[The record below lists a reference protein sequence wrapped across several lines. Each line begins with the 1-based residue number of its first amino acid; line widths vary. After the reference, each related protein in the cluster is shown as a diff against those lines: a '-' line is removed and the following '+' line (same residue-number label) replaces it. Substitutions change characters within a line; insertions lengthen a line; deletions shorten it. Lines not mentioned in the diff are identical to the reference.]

1 MITSSDLVG
10 SVKKPAPVHRV
21 RQKASTPV
29 HDLRSGADE
38 SPPVGDFSS
47 LLLGKPKAKK
57 VPDAKQ
63 RRPIPQKRV
72 KQLRRKQYERPS
84 GDGFNGGVT
93 GSGRSLVTIDDLTSF
108 TTRARVDVVAEA
120 AEVLP
125 ITVDNRAIKE
135 IPKVE
140 VEPLWDKTSAK
151 RVPKKVEPST
161 VGPVSTAKPLRL
173 PPQTFGGR
181 NPAVLK
187 RKNKSSSSEFV
198 PTISEVARN
207 LATNVV
213 FDRPPPARGV

>member
-38 SPPVGDFSS
+38 SPPVGDFGS
-47 LLLGKPKAKK
+47 LLLGKPKAKP
-57 VPDAKQ
+57 VPKAKQ
-63 RRPIPQKRV
+63 RRPIPHKRV

-84 GDGFNGGVT
+84 GNGFNGGVT
-93 GSGRSLVTIDDLTSF
+93 GSGRSLVTVDDLTSF

-125 ITVDNRAIKE
+125 ITVDNRAIKG

-161 VGPVSTAKPLRL
+161 EGTVSEKKPVKL

-181 NPAVLK
+181 SPAVL
-187 RKNKSSSSEFV
+187 RKKKKSSASESV
-198 PTISEVARN
+198 PTVSEVARK
-207 LATNVV
+207 LASHAVLE
-213 FDRPPPARGV
+213 RPPPARGV